1 MFKAQILIVYCDADD
16 KEAFKRTLDTMVD
29 LRKRFPLEL
38 KPQQTG
44 EFDVDRDNDVLFVIS
59 TTPNLMFYNFNLE
72 DFTGPQA
79 LLMPFGQTYNSL
91 ETHLGVSAGILK
103 TIDDLAVKEW
113 LAKARN
119 AET

>member
-16 KEAFKRTLDTMVD
+16 KESFKRTLDTMVD

-72 DFTGPQA
+72 EFSGPQA
-79 LLMPFGQTYNSL
+79 LLMPFG
-91 ETHLGVSAGILK
+91 
-103 TIDDLAVKEW
+103 
-113 LAKARN
+113 
-119 AET
+119 